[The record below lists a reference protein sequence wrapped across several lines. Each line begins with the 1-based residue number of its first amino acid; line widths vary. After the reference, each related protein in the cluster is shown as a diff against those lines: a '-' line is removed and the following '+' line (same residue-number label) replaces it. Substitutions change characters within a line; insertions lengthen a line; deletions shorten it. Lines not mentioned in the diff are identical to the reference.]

1 MKSKQVIQEM
11 NTCIAKTQYAG
22 LYGVVLESGFG
33 NRIRDIEGNEYI
45 DFLSGAS
52 TVCLGYGRSD
62 LINTYA
68 KTAKKL
74 CHSCFVYSPNVEAVV
89 LAKKLIDI
97 TPGKYPKKV
106 LFGLSASDSMDGA
119 IKAART
125 YTRRKKIVSFRYSYH
140 GSTGFAGFAT
150 GFLSLKNDMYASR
163 EGIYLDFPKTDTE
176 ANAVI
181 QDAESMFRASD
192 ADIACVIF
200 EPILGDGGNIVPPK
214 SFWSRLLALTK
225 KYHIVSIADET
236 QSGMGRSGKWW
247 ATEHFDATPDMMV
260 IGKGLGGGYMAIS
273 ACVGKTEILDS
284 LQKVQHVFTLSGH
297 PPSCAV
303 SSKIISIIE
312 EQKIMSKTKRKGEF
326 LKTHLVQIIRA
337 YRNDVQCNV
346 RGIGLQLGISILS
359 NDGMSL
365 AALFGTRCA
374 QKGLYVGYFGV
385 HNEVLRL
392 HPPLTI
398 TYRELNRAIAIF
410 AEVFEEWK
418 QSSIPHSTR
427 ALCEQNAVGLGGVS
441 TASQG

>member
-11 NTCIAKTQYAG
+11 NTCIARTQYAG
-22 LYGVVLESGFG
+22 LYGVVLESG
-33 NRIRDIEGNEYI
+33 IRNKILDIEGTEYI

-62 LINTYA
+62 VISVYA
-68 KTAKKL
+68 KTAQKL

-89 LAKKLIDI
+89 LAKKLIAI

-119 IKAART
+119 IKAARI
-125 YTRRKKIVSFRYSYH
+125 YARKKKIVSFRYSYH
-140 GSTGFAGFAT
+140 GSTGFAGVAT
-150 GFLSLKNDMYASR
+150 GFLSLKNDMYAST
-163 EGIYLDFPKTDTE
+163 EGICLDFPKTEAE

-181 QDAESMFRASD
+181 QDAELMFREPD
-192 ADIACVIF
+192 ADIACIVF

-214 SFWSRLLALTK
+214 DFWSSLLALTK

-247 ATEHFDATPDMMV
+247 AIEHFDATPDVIV
-260 IGKGLGGGYMAIS
+260 IGKGLGGGYVAIS
-273 ACVGKTEILDS
+273 ACVGKAEILDS
-284 LQKVQHVFTLSGH
+284 LQKAQHVFTLSGH

-303 SSKIISIIE
+303 ASEIISIIE
-312 EQKIMSKTKRKGEF
+312 KQKIMSKTKRKGEF
-326 LKTHLVQIIRA
+326 LKTHLIQVVRA
-337 YRNDVQCNV
+337 YKNDVQCDV

-359 NDGMSL
+359 NDGMPL
-365 AALFGTRCA
+365 VALFGTRCV

-385 HNEVLRL
+385 YNEVLRL

-398 TYRELNRAIAIF
+398 TYRELNRAISIF

-418 QSSIPHSTR
+418 QSSIPYSTR
-427 ALCEQNAVGLGGVS
+427 ALCERNAVGLGGVF